1 MTDRHF
7 SARAVT
13 QGQQR
18 AYDVMGPDFETAA
31 FEFVD
36 RWHPQPDE
44 DGDVEVVVTDTETGN
59 ATASASTWG
68 RARRRP
74 AGRARGPSRTRRA
87 RSAR

>member
-1 MTDRHF
+1 MNDRHF

-36 RWHPQPDE
+36 RWHPEPDE
-44 DGDVEVVVTDTETGN
+44 DGDVEVVVTDTDTGERHCFRIDLGSGQ
-59 ATASASTWG
+59 AEACS
-68 RARRRP
+68 
-74 AGRARGPSRTRRA
+74 
-87 RSAR
+87 

>member
-1 MTDRHF
+1 MNDRHF

-18 AYDVMGPDFETAA
+18 TYDVMGSDFETAA

-44 DGDVEVVVTDTETGN
+44 EGDVEVVVTDTETGERHCFRIDLGSGE
-59 ATASASTWG
+59 AQACG
-68 RARRRP
+68 
-74 AGRARGPSRTRRA
+74 
-87 RSAR
+87 